1 MGFYYNDPYKL
12 YVVNDHLM
20 SCLLQKTNKQTKLN
34 KEKKIQTHIHIYYL
48 IETLSYILIKSYES
62 VMTKKKDQI

>member
-1 MGFYYNDPYKL
+1 
-12 YVVNDHLM
+12 M

-62 VMTKKKDQI
+62 VMTKKKKRSNLR

>member
-1 MGFYYNDPYKL
+1 
-12 YVVNDHLM
+12 M

-34 KEKKIQTHIHIYYL
+34 KEKKKIQTHIHIYYL